1 MKRIN
6 LAEPFEKISVALWS
20 LPLTDSSLST
30 RRKGALKQQK
40 GTPLLREIYEAA
52 NGRQVATTI
61 GLVAIAPPI
70 APYLKDKPFCVNTQ
84 ADFFSQALARIAD
97 GIRKRP
103 IRHRHDRHS
112 IQAAAVWKQAQVL
125 STKNEDSSR
134 AAVPDRAISTN
145 DSQKDSCMRVV

>member
-6 LAEPFEKISVALWS
+6 LAEPFEKISVALSS
-20 LPLTDSSLST
+20 LPLTDSSLSP
-30 RRKGALKQQK
+30 RRKEPFKQTK
-40 GTPLLREIYEAA
+40 VTHLLREIYEAA

-84 ADFFSQALARIAD
+84 AEFFSQALARIAD
-97 GIRKRP
+97 GIP
-103 IRHRHDRHS
+103 SDLSASGHDRHS

-145 DSQKDSCMRVV
+145 DSQKGSCMRVV

>member
-6 LAEPFEKISVALWS
+6 LAEPFEKISAALSS
-20 LPLTDSSLST
+20 LPLVDSSLSP
-30 RRKGALKQQK
+30 RRKVAFKQTK
-40 GTPLLREIYEAA
+40 VTHLLREIYEAA

-103 IRHRHDRHS
+103 ICHRARPTFNPSRSGLETSSSPKHEKRGL
-112 IQAAAVWKQAQVL
+112 V
-125 STKNEDSSR
+125 TSSR
-134 AAVPDRAISTN
+134 A
-145 DSQKDSCMRVV
+145 

>member
-6 LAEPFEKISVALWS
+6 LAEPFEKISAALSS
-20 LPLTDSSLST
+20 LPLVDSSLSP
-30 RRKGALKQQK
+30 RRKVAFKQTK
-40 GTPLLREIYEAA
+40 VRHLLREIYEAA

-103 IRHRHDRHS
+103 IRLRARPTFNPSRSGLETSSSPKHKKRGL
-112 IQAAAVWKQAQVL
+112 V
-125 STKNEDSSR
+125 TSSR
-134 AAVPDRAISTN
+134 A
-145 DSQKDSCMRVV
+145 

>member
-6 LAEPFEKISVALWS
+6 LAEPFEKISVALSS
-20 LPLTDSSLST
+20 LPLTDSSLSPQP
-30 RRKGALKQQK
+30 KEAFKQTK
-40 GTPLLREIYEAA
+40 VRHVLREIYEAA

-84 ADFFSQALARIAD
+84 ADFLSQALARIAD
-97 GIRKRP
+97 APASDLSVSRR
-103 IRHRHDRHS
+103 DRNS
-112 IQAAAVWKQAQVL
+112 IQAAAAWKQARVL

-134 AAVPDRAISTN
+134 AAVPNLAIY
-145 DSQKDSCMRVV
+145 